1 MIRFDQVHK
10 QFGSHVVL
18 RDVSFTVERGETV
31 VIVGFSGAGKSVC
44 LRHMVRLEGADS
56 GLVEVDGQA
65 IDLLNRKEMR
75 ALRSRFG
82 VLFQGAALLQW
93 MSLFDNVA
101 LPLRERTSL
110 GEAEIAKRVE
120 ERLEWVGLLDAAERL
135 PAEVSGGMQKRAG
148 LARAMVMD
156 PEILLYDEPT
166 SGLDPVTSRSIDELM
181 LRTNRERGA
190 TSVVVTHDLIS
201 ALAVGSRI
209 LMLHEGQVVEY
220 CTPEA
225 FVKSEVKVVQDFL
238 AAQQITG

>member
-65 IDLLNRKEMR
+65 IDLLNRREMR
-75 ALRSRFG
+75 VLRSRFG

-93 MSLFDNVA
+93 MNLFDNVA

-135 PAEVSGGMQKRAG
+135 PAAVSGGMQKRAG

-166 SGLDPVTSRSIDELM
+166 SGLDPVTSRKIDRLIAK
-181 LRTNRERGA
+181 TNREQSA

-201 ALAVGSRI
+201 AMDIATRI
-209 LMLHEGQVVEY
+209 MMLHEGRVVEY
-220 CTPEA
+220 ATPED
-225 FVKSEVKVVQDFL
+225 FVCSKARIL
-238 AAQQITG
+238 

>member
-18 RDVSFTVERGETV
+18 RDVSFTVQRGETV

-65 IDLLNRKEMR
+65 IDLLNRREMR
-75 ALRSRFG
+75 VLRSRFG